1 VTPSTPGT
9 ATVAIALFAGIAAI
23 AGVAAIWAGIAAIT
37 MGQTAW
43 MAIVAALDAAL
54 LMRLA
59 GWPGGRSRAAL
70 ALGITALTI
79 VFANALVATALI
91 GRAMGMRPYD
101 ALPAMSV
108 ELAALHARSNTGWVE
123 LVCYVVAM
131 AIAWRLGR

>member
-70 ALGITALTI
+70 AL
-79 VFANALVATALI
+79 ANALVATAQI